1 MRIYKHRLNKSQLLK
16 GKPFYPQRAKM
27 FILNHLTISQM
38 IRANIS
44 MLFKETPLLAI
55 TSETLYLQ
63 GETPE
68 LKMKKRP

>member
-1 MRIYKHRLNKSQLLK
+1 
-16 GKPFYPQRAKM
+16 
-27 FILNHLTISQM
+27 M

-44 MLFKETPLLAI
+44 MLFIEIPLLAI

-68 LKMKKRP
+68 LKMKK